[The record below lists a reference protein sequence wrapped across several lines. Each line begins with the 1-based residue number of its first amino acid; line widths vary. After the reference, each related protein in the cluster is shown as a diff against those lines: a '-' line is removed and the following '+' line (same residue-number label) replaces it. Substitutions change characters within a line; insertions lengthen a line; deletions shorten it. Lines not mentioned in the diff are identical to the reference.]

1 MSDSHRPS
9 PHAPGAGYPVH
20 ASFLWRNPEPKRF
33 YDVVIVGG
41 GGHGLATA
49 YYLAKNHGITNVAT
63 LEKGWLA
70 GGNMAR
76 NTIIIRSNYLT
87 DESSGIY
94 EHSLKLWEGLEDDL
108 GYSLMFSQRGVL
120 NLAHSPQ
127 EIRDSVRRVNANRLN
142 GIDAEW
148 LGPDEVQKICPILNI
163 SPEVRYPVLGA
174 TYQPRAGIA
183 KYDNVAWGF
192 ARRAAE
198 MGADLIQNC
207 EVTGIDVS
215 RGRVVGVRTTRGQI
229 AAGKVALAAAGHTSV
244 LTSMVGLRLPL
255 QSHPLQALV
264 SELLEPVHPTVV
276 MSNAAHVYVSQ
287 AHKGELVM
295 GAGIDSYNGYAQRGA
310 FHIIERRMAAAL
322 ELFPVFARAHL
333 LRSWA
338 GIVDTTPGASPVI
351 GPTPVDD
358 LYLNCGWG
366 TGGFK
371 ATPGIGW
378 CFAHTIAHGAAHPYV
393 APFTLDRFTTGA
405 LVDEH
410 GAAAVAH

>member
-1 MSDSHRPS
+1 VNARPPS
-9 PHAPGAGYPVH
+9 ANLPEHPT
-20 ASFLWRNPEPKRF
+20 FLWRNPEPKRA

-49 YYLAKNHGITNVAT
+49 YYLAKNHGITSVAV

-76 NTIIIRSNYLT
+76 NTTIIRSNYLW

-94 EHSLKLWEGLEDDL
+94 EHSLKLWEGLEEDL
-108 GYSLMFSQRGVL
+108 GYPILFSQRGVL
-120 NLAHSPQ
+120 NLAHSLQ
-127 EIRDSVRRVNANRLN
+127 DVRDSTRRVNANRLN

-148 LGPDEVQKICPILNI
+148 LNPQQVKEICPIVNI
-163 SPEVRYPVLGA
+163 SPAVRYPVLGA

-183 KYDNVAWGF
+183 KHDYVAWGY
-192 ARRAAE
+192 AHRANE
-198 MGADLIQNC
+198 YGVDLIQDC
-207 EVTGIDVS
+207 EVTDIDVVN
-215 RGRVVGVRTTRGQI
+215 GGVVGLQTTRGRI
-229 AAGKVALAAAGHTSV
+229 AAGKVALAAAGHSSV
-244 LTSMVGLRLPL
+244 LASMVGLRLPI

-264 SELLEPVHPTVV
+264 SELLEPILPTVV
-276 MSNAAHVYVSQ
+276 MSNAVHVYVSQ

-295 GAGIDSYNGYAQRGA
+295 GAGIDSFNGYGQRGA
-310 FHIIERRMAAAL
+310 FHIIERQMSAAL

-333 LRSWA
+333 LRTWA
-338 GIVDTTPGASPVI
+338 GIVDTTPDASPIV
-351 GPTPVDD
+351 GLTPVDN

-371 ATPGIGW
+371 ATPGVGW
-378 CFAHTIAHGAAHPYV
+378 CFAHTIAHNTAHPYNE
-393 APFTLDRFTTGA
+393 PFTLDRFVTGA
-405 LVDEH
+405 LIDEH

>member
-1 MSDSHRPS
+1 MSPRT
-9 PHAPGAGYPVH
+9 PGADLPEH
-20 ASFLWRNPEPKRF
+20 PDFLWRNAEPKRS

-49 YYLAKNHGITNVAT
+49 HYLAKNHGITNVAV

-76 NTIIIRSNYLT
+76 NTTIIRSNYLW
-87 DESSGIY
+87 DESSAIY
-94 EHSLKLWEGLEDDL
+94 EHALQLWEGLEEDL
-108 GYSLMFSQRGVL
+108 GYPILFSQRGVL
-120 NLAHSPQ
+120 NLAHTLQ
-127 EIRDSVRRVNANRLN
+127 DVRDSVRRVEANKLN

-148 LGPDEVQKICPILNI
+148 LEPDEVRKVCPIVNTSADI
-163 SPEVRYPVLGA
+163 RYPVLGA

-183 KYDNVAWGF
+183 KHDYVAWGF
-192 ARRAAE
+192 ARRADEA
-198 MGADLIQNC
+198 GVDLIQDC
-207 EVTGIDVS
+207 EVTGFVND
-215 RGRVVGVRTTRGQI
+215 GNRVTGVQTTRGTI
-229 AAGKVALAAAGHTSV
+229 AAGTVALCAAGHTSV
-244 LTSMVGLRLPL
+244 LTDMLGIRVPV

-276 MSNAAHVYVSQ
+276 MSNHVHVYVSQ

-295 GAGIDSYNGYAQRGA
+295 GAGVDSYNGYGQRGA
-310 FHIIERRMAAAL
+310 FHIIERQMAAAV

-333 LRSWA
+333 LRTWA
-338 GIVDTTPGASPVI
+338 GIVDTSPDASPIVSR
-351 GPTPVDD
+351 TPYDNV
-358 LYLNCGWG
+358 YLNCGWG

-378 CFAHTIAHGAAHPYV
+378 ALAHTIAHDEPHANV
-393 APFTLDRFTTGA
+393 APFSLDRFVTGA

>member
-1 MSDSHRPS
+1 MTTTTRT
-9 PHAPGAGYPVH
+9 PGADLPDH
-20 ASFLWRNPEPKRF
+20 PDFLWRNPDPKPS

-49 YYLAKNHGITNVAT
+49 YYLAKNHGIRNIAV

-76 NTIIIRSNYLT
+76 NTTIIRSNYLW

-94 EHSLKLWEGLEDDL
+94 EHSLKLWEHLEDEL
-108 GYSLMFSQRGVL
+108 GYPILFSQRGVL
-120 NLAHSPQ
+120 NLAHSLQ
-127 EIRDSVRRVNANRLN
+127 DVRDSMRRVNANRLN

-148 LGPDEVQKICPILNI
+148 LDPRQVKEVCPIVNI
-163 SPEVRYPVLGA
+163 DPDVRYPVHGA

-183 KYDNVAWGF
+183 KHDYVAWGY
-192 ARRAAE
+192 ARAADA
-198 MGADLIQNC
+198 MGVDLIQDC
-207 EVTGIDVS
+207 EVQGLDVVDGRIAAVRTS
-215 RGRVVGVRTTRGQI
+215 RGTIR
-229 AAGKVALAAAGHTSV
+229 AGKVALAAAGHSSV
-244 LTSMVGLRLPL
+244 LAEMVGLRLPI

-276 MSNAAHVYVSQ
+276 MSNAVHVYVSQ

-295 GAGIDSYNGYAQRGA
+295 GAGIDSYNGYGQRGA
-310 FHIIERRMAAAL
+310 FSIIERQMAAAL

-333 LRSWA
+333 LRSWG
-338 GIVDTTPGASPVI
+338 GIVDTTPDASPIV
-351 GPTPVDD
+351 GLTPVDG

-371 ATPGIGW
+371 ATPGVGW
-378 CFAHTIAHGAAHPYV
+378 CFAHTVAHDTPHPFN
-393 APFTLDRFTTGA
+393 APFTLERFVSGA